1 MLEDLGSQA
10 IHGTCQIFS
19 HIGTDAPFYS
29 YRIDRHGAD
38 HAVLGRSV
46 DHTTLTICTD
56 HAGCSEVGGLFL
68 RADAR
73 AGGAGT
79 LLARSRYLFIAMHRP
94 RFADRTIAEL
104 RGVVDE
110 AGEAPFWD
118 GIAARFFG
126 MGFAAADA
134 FNAEHGTHVLA
145 GLMPTTPVLLAML
158 PDSARAVLGV
168 PHPSGRPALRL
179 LEKEGFRH
187 DHYVDLF
194 DGGPT
199 VTAATDDIATI
210 RAARTAIVR
219 AVGIATAPRPPSPP
233 PVGWRDFAPVSR
245 ASRPRATA
253 SCLTPTPPARWM
265 SDRRHPYPCPAL
277 TLSVR
282 GDHDPQLHSPRRDPH
297 PLFRS
302 HVGHVPR
309 RGAALRRPAVD
320 RGRGERAGAGR
331 PPRIGGGNGG
341 GGELDRLDVER
352 HGAIRLGSAAELH
365 RCAAPLR

>member
-1 MLEDLGSQA
+1 VTMVLRAASRHDLLALYEMAQTTGGGFVNLPPDRAKLAERLASADSAFARDTDRFGVDRFLFVLEDDATQA
-10 IHGTCQIFS
+10 IHGTCQILS

-46 DHTTLTICTD
+46 DHSTLTICTD

-68 RADAR
+68 RADVR
-73 AGGAGT
+73 SGGAGT
-79 LLARSRYLFIAMHRP
+79 LLARSRYLFIAMHRA

-118 GIAARFFG
+118 GVAARFFG

-158 PDSARAVLGV
+158 PETARAVLGV

-219 AVGIATAPRPPSPP
+219 AVGHSDAAISSIAAAGRLAGFRACFAQVVAQDDGVLLDPDAARLLGVGIGDPITHAPR
-233 PVGWRDFAPVSR
+233 
-245 ASRPRATA
+245 
-253 SCLTPTPPARWM
+253 
-265 SDRRHPYPCPAL
+265 
-277 TLSVR
+277 
-282 GDHDPQLHSPRRDPH
+282 
-297 PLFRS
+297 
-302 HVGHVPR
+302 
-309 RGAALRRPAVD
+309 
-320 RGRGERAGAGR
+320 
-331 PPRIGGGNGG
+331 
-341 GGELDRLDVER
+341 
-352 HGAIRLGSAAELH
+352 
-365 RCAAPLR
+365 

>member
-1 MLEDLGSQA
+1 MLEDDATQA
-10 IHGTCQIFS
+10 TLGTCQIFS

-38 HAVLGRSV
+38 HCALGRPV
-46 DHTTLTICTD
+46 DHSILTICTD

-68 RADAR
+68 RADVR

-79 LLARSRYLFIAMHRP
+79 LLARSRYLFIAMHRA

-118 GIAARFFG
+118 GVAARFFG

-158 PDSARAVLGV
+158 PETARAVLGV

-187 DHYVDLF
+187 DQYVDLS

-219 AVGIATAPRPPSPP
+219 AVGHSDTAMPGIAAAGRLAGFRACFAQVAAQDDGVLLDPDAARALGVRIGDSIIHAPR
-233 PVGWRDFAPVSR
+233 
-245 ASRPRATA
+245 
-253 SCLTPTPPARWM
+253 
-265 SDRRHPYPCPAL
+265 
-277 TLSVR
+277 
-282 GDHDPQLHSPRRDPH
+282 
-297 PLFRS
+297 
-302 HVGHVPR
+302 
-309 RGAALRRPAVD
+309 
-320 RGRGERAGAGR
+320 
-331 PPRIGGGNGG
+331 
-341 GGELDRLDVER
+341 
-352 HGAIRLGSAAELH
+352 
-365 RCAAPLR
+365 

>member
-1 MLEDLGSQA
+1 VTIVLRAAGGHDLSALYDMAQTTGGGFVNLPPDRAKLGERLAAADAAFARDTDRFGVDRFLFVLEDLATEA

-79 LLARSRYLFIAMHRP
+79 LLARSRYLFIAMHRA

-104 RGVVDE
+104 RGVVDD

-134 FNAEHGTHVLA
+134 FNAAHGTHVLA
-145 GLMPTTPVLLAML
+145 GLLPTTPVLLAML
-158 PDSARAVLGV
+158 PENARAVLGV
-168 PHPSGRPALRL
+168 PHPTGRPALRL

-187 DHYVDLF
+187 DDYVDLF

-219 AVGIATAPRPPSPP
+219 AVEQDDTATPVIAAAGRLGDFRACFAQVAARDDGVVIDPHAARALNVDIGDPITHAPR
-233 PVGWRDFAPVSR
+233 
-245 ASRPRATA
+245 
-253 SCLTPTPPARWM
+253 
-265 SDRRHPYPCPAL
+265 
-277 TLSVR
+277 
-282 GDHDPQLHSPRRDPH
+282 
-297 PLFRS
+297 
-302 HVGHVPR
+302 
-309 RGAALRRPAVD
+309 
-320 RGRGERAGAGR
+320 
-331 PPRIGGGNGG
+331 
-341 GGELDRLDVER
+341 
-352 HGAIRLGSAAELH
+352 
-365 RCAAPLR
+365 

>member
-1 MLEDLGSQA
+1 VTIVLRAAGGNDLPALYAMAQTTGGGFVNLPPDRAKLGDRLAAADAAFARDTDRFGVDRFLFVLEDSASGA

-29 YRIDRHGAD
+29 YRIDQHGAD

-79 LLARSRYLFIAMHRP
+79 LLARSRYLFIAMHRA

-104 RGVVDE
+104 RGVVDD

-145 GLMPTTPVLLAML
+145 GLLPTTPVLLAML
-158 PDSARAVLGV
+158 PESARAVLGV

-187 DHYVDLF
+187 DDYVDLF

-199 VTAATDDIATI
+199 VTAATDDIATV
-210 RAARTAIVR
+210 RNARTAIVR
-219 AVGIATAPRPPSPP
+219 AVGNGDTATPVIAAAGRLATFRACFAQVAANDDGVAIDPDAARALNVEIGAPITYAPR
-233 PVGWRDFAPVSR
+233 
-245 ASRPRATA
+245 
-253 SCLTPTPPARWM
+253 
-265 SDRRHPYPCPAL
+265 
-277 TLSVR
+277 
-282 GDHDPQLHSPRRDPH
+282 
-297 PLFRS
+297 
-302 HVGHVPR
+302 
-309 RGAALRRPAVD
+309 
-320 RGRGERAGAGR
+320 
-331 PPRIGGGNGG
+331 
-341 GGELDRLDVER
+341 
-352 HGAIRLGSAAELH
+352 
-365 RCAAPLR
+365 

>member
-1 MLEDLGSQA
+1 MVLRAASRHDLSALYEMAQTTGGGFVNLPPDRAKLAERLASADAAFARHTDRFGVDRFLFVLEDDATQA

-46 DHTTLTICTD
+46 DHSTLTICTD

-68 RADAR
+68 RADVR
-73 AGGAGT
+73 SGGAGT
-79 LLARSRYLFIAMHRP
+79 LLARSRYLFIAMHRA

-118 GIAARFFG
+118 GVAARFFG

-158 PDSARAVLGV
+158 PETARAVLGV

-199 VTAATDDIATI
+199 VTVATDDIATI

-219 AVGIATAPRPPSPP
+219 AVGHSDAAIPSIAAAGRLAGFRACFAQVLAKDDGILLDPDAARVLGVGIGDPITHAPR
-233 PVGWRDFAPVSR
+233 
-245 ASRPRATA
+245 
-253 SCLTPTPPARWM
+253 
-265 SDRRHPYPCPAL
+265 
-277 TLSVR
+277 
-282 GDHDPQLHSPRRDPH
+282 
-297 PLFRS
+297 
-302 HVGHVPR
+302 
-309 RGAALRRPAVD
+309 
-320 RGRGERAGAGR
+320 
-331 PPRIGGGNGG
+331 
-341 GGELDRLDVER
+341 
-352 HGAIRLGSAAELH
+352 
-365 RCAAPLR
+365 

>member
-1 MLEDLGSQA
+1 MTIVLRAAGGHDLSALYAMAQTTGGGFVNLPPDEAKLAERLAAADAAFARDTDRFGVDRFLFVLEDLGSRA

-145 GLMPTTPVLLAML
+145 GLLPTTPVLLAML

-199 VTAATDDIATI
+199 VTAATDEIATI
-210 RAARTAIVR
+210 RSARTAIVR
-219 AVGIATAPRPPSPP
+219 AVGHSDHATPAIAAAGRLAGFRACFARIAPRGDGILLDPE
-233 PVGWRDFAPVSR
+233 AAR
-245 ASRPRATA
+245 A
-253 SCLTPTPPARWM
+253 L
-265 SDRRHPYPCPAL
+265 
-277 TLSVR
+277 
-282 GDHDPQLHSPRRDPH
+282 
-297 PLFRS
+297 
-302 HVGHVPR
+302 HVGIGDTLTHAPR
-309 RGAALRRPAVD
+309 
-320 RGRGERAGAGR
+320 
-331 PPRIGGGNGG
+331 
-341 GGELDRLDVER
+341 
-352 HGAIRLGSAAELH
+352 
-365 RCAAPLR
+365 

>member
-1 MLEDLGSQA
+1 MTIVLRAAGGHDLSALYDMAQTTGGGFVNLPPDRDKLAQRLSAAKTAFARDTDDFGVDRFLFVLEDLGTQA

-79 LLARSRYLFIAMHRP
+79 LLARSRYLFIAMHRA

-104 RGVVDE
+104 RGVVDD

-134 FNAEHGTHVLA
+134 FNADHGTHVLA

-187 DHYVDLF
+187 DDYVDLF

-199 VTAATDDIATI
+199 VTAATDDIATVRAASSATI
-210 RAARTAIVR
+210 RAIAENDDAIPCIAAAGRLAGFR
-219 AVGIATAPRPPSPP
+219 ACFASIAQQDDGIALDPQAARALNVAIGDPITFAPR
-233 PVGWRDFAPVSR
+233 
-245 ASRPRATA
+245 
-253 SCLTPTPPARWM
+253 
-265 SDRRHPYPCPAL
+265 
-277 TLSVR
+277 
-282 GDHDPQLHSPRRDPH
+282 
-297 PLFRS
+297 
-302 HVGHVPR
+302 
-309 RGAALRRPAVD
+309 
-320 RGRGERAGAGR
+320 
-331 PPRIGGGNGG
+331 
-341 GGELDRLDVER
+341 
-352 HGAIRLGSAAELH
+352 
-365 RCAAPLR
+365 

>member
-1 MLEDLGSQA
+1 MTIVLRAAGGQDLPALHAMARTTGGGFVNLPPDREKLAERLAAADAAFARDTDDFGVDRFLFVLEDSAAQA

-38 HAVLGRSV
+38 HAVLGRAV

-79 LLARSRYLFIAMHRP
+79 LLARSRYLFIAMHRA

-104 RGVVDE
+104 RGVVDD
-110 AGEAPFWD
+110 AGDAPFWD

-126 MGFAAADA
+126 LGFAAADA

-145 GLMPTTPVLLAML
+145 GLLPTTPVLLAML
-158 PDSARAVLGV
+158 PESARDVLGV

-187 DHYVDLF
+187 DNYVDLF

-199 VTAATDDIATI
+199 VTAATDDIATL
-210 RAARTAIVR
+210 RNARTATVR
-219 AVGIATAPRPPSPP
+219 AIADDAQATPHIAAAGRLAAFRACFAHIAREGDDVTLDPAAARALNVGIGDPIIFAPR
-233 PVGWRDFAPVSR
+233 
-245 ASRPRATA
+245 
-253 SCLTPTPPARWM
+253 
-265 SDRRHPYPCPAL
+265 
-277 TLSVR
+277 
-282 GDHDPQLHSPRRDPH
+282 
-297 PLFRS
+297 
-302 HVGHVPR
+302 
-309 RGAALRRPAVD
+309 
-320 RGRGERAGAGR
+320 
-331 PPRIGGGNGG
+331 
-341 GGELDRLDVER
+341 
-352 HGAIRLGSAAELH
+352 
-365 RCAAPLR
+365 

>member
-1 MLEDLGSQA
+1 VTIVLRAAGGGDLSALYAMAQTTGGGFVNLPPDREKLGERLSAADAAFARDTDSFGIDRFLFVLEDGPGGA

-19 HIGTDAPFYS
+19 HIGTDTPFYS

-68 RADAR
+68 RA
-73 AGGAGT
+73 GGAGA
-79 LLARSRYLFIAMHRP
+79 LLARSRYLFIAMHRA

-104 RGVVDE
+104 RGVVDD
-110 AGEAPFWD
+110 AGEAPFWE

-134 FNAEHGTHVLA
+134 FNAAHGTHVLA
-145 GLMPTTPVLLAML
+145 GLLPTTPVLLAML

-179 LEKEGFRH
+179 LEKEGFRY

-199 VTAATDDIATI
+199 VTAATDDIATV
-210 RAARTAIVR
+210 RTARSATVR
-219 AVGIATAPRPPSPP
+219 AVDEHAHAAPHIAAAGRLAGFRACFARIAPYDDGVVVDPVAARALGVGI
-233 PVGWRDFAPVSR
+233 
-245 ASRPRATA
+245 
-253 SCLTPTPPARWM
+253 
-265 SDRRHPYPCPAL
+265 
-277 TLSVR
+277 
-282 GDHDPQLHSPRRDPH
+282 GDPIT
-297 PLFRS
+297 F
-302 HVGHVPR
+302 
-309 RGAALRRPAVD
+309 ALR
-320 RGRGERAGAGR
+320 
-331 PPRIGGGNGG
+331 
-341 GGELDRLDVER
+341 
-352 HGAIRLGSAAELH
+352 
-365 RCAAPLR
+365 

>member
-1 MLEDLGSQA
+1 MTIVLRAAGGHDLSALYDMALTTGGGFVNLPPDRAKLGDRLAAADAAFARDTDAFGVDRFLFVLEDLASGA
-10 IHGTCQIFS
+10 IDGTCQIFS

-79 LLARSRYLFIAMHRP
+79 LLARSRYLFIAMHRA

-104 RGVVDE
+104 RGVVDD

-134 FNAEHGTHVLA
+134 FNADHGTHVLA
-145 GLMPTTPVLLAML
+145 GLLPTTPILLAML
-158 PDSARAVLGV
+158 PESARAVLGV

-187 DHYVDLF
+187 DDYVDLF

-199 VTAATDDIATI
+199 VTAATDAIATV
-210 RAARTAIVR
+210 RHAQTATVR
-219 AVGIATAPRPPSPP
+219 AVDEHPHAAPHIAAAGRLAGFRACFASIAPQDDGIVLDPQAARALNVGIGDPITYAPR
-233 PVGWRDFAPVSR
+233 
-245 ASRPRATA
+245 
-253 SCLTPTPPARWM
+253 
-265 SDRRHPYPCPAL
+265 
-277 TLSVR
+277 
-282 GDHDPQLHSPRRDPH
+282 
-297 PLFRS
+297 
-302 HVGHVPR
+302 
-309 RGAALRRPAVD
+309 
-320 RGRGERAGAGR
+320 
-331 PPRIGGGNGG
+331 
-341 GGELDRLDVER
+341 
-352 HGAIRLGSAAELH
+352 
-365 RCAAPLR
+365 

>member
-1 MLEDLGSQA
+1 MTIVLRAAGGHDLSALYDMARTTGGGFVNLPPDEAKLGQRLAAADAAFARDTDSFGVDRFLFVLENSATRA

-38 HAVLGRSV
+38 HGVLGRSV

-79 LLARSRYLFIAMHRP
+79 LLARSRYLFIAMHRR

-104 RGVVDE
+104 RGVVDD

-158 PDSARAVLGV
+158 PESARAVLGV

-210 RAARTAIVR
+210 RTARSAVVR
-219 AVGIATAPRPPSPP
+219 AVGHSDTAMPSIAAAGRLAGFRACFAQIAAQDDGVLLDPDAAHRLGVGIGDPITFAPR
-233 PVGWRDFAPVSR
+233 
-245 ASRPRATA
+245 
-253 SCLTPTPPARWM
+253 
-265 SDRRHPYPCPAL
+265 
-277 TLSVR
+277 
-282 GDHDPQLHSPRRDPH
+282 
-297 PLFRS
+297 
-302 HVGHVPR
+302 
-309 RGAALRRPAVD
+309 
-320 RGRGERAGAGR
+320 
-331 PPRIGGGNGG
+331 
-341 GGELDRLDVER
+341 
-352 HGAIRLGSAAELH
+352 
-365 RCAAPLR
+365 

>member
-1 MLEDLGSQA
+1 MTIVLRAAGRHDLSALYDMARTTGGGFVNLPPDHAKLAERLAAADAAFARDTDSFGIDRFLFVLEDSATQA
-10 IHGTCQIFS
+10 INGTCQIFS

-38 HAVLGRSV
+38 HAVLGRAV

-68 RADAR
+68 RADCR
-73 AGGAGT
+73 AGGAGA

-104 RGVVDE
+104 RGVVDD

-126 MGFAAADA
+126 MGFAAADV

-145 GLMPTTPVLLAML
+145 GLLPTTPVLLAML
-158 PDSARAVLGV
+158 PESARAVLGV

-187 DHYVDLF
+187 DDYVDLF

-199 VTAATDDIATI
+199 VTAATDDIATV
-210 RAARTAIVR
+210 RNARTAVVR
-219 AVGIATAPRPPSPP
+219 AIGGCDAATRCIAAAGRLAGFRACFAHIAPDGDGVVIDVAAARALGVGI
-233 PVGWRDFAPVSR
+233 
-245 ASRPRATA
+245 
-253 SCLTPTPPARWM
+253 
-265 SDRRHPYPCPAL
+265 
-277 TLSVR
+277 
-282 GDHDPQLHSPRRDPH
+282 GDSITH
-297 PLFRS
+297 
-302 HVGHVPR
+302 
-309 RGAALRRPAVD
+309 AA
-320 RGRGERAGAGR
+320 
-331 PPRIGGGNGG
+331 
-341 GGELDRLDVER
+341 
-352 HGAIRLGSAAELH
+352 
-365 RCAAPLR
+365 C

>member
-1 MLEDLGSQA
+1 MTIVLRAAGGHDLSALYDMAQTTGGGFVNLPPDRDKLAQRLSAADAAFARDTDDFGVDRFLFVLEDLGSQA

-68 RADAR
+68 LADAR

-79 LLARSRYLFIAMHRP
+79 LLARSRYLFIAMHRA

-104 RGVVDE
+104 RGVVDDT
-110 AGEAPFWD
+110 GEAPFWD

-134 FNAEHGTHVLA
+134 FNADHGTHVLA
-145 GLMPTTPVLLAML
+145 GLLPTTPVLLAML

-187 DHYVDLF
+187 DDYVDLF

-199 VTAATDDIATI
+199 VTAATDDIATV
-210 RAARTAIVR
+210 RAARSATIRAIAENDDAIPCIAAAGRLAGFR
-219 AVGIATAPRPPSPP
+219 ACFASIAQQDDGIALDPQAARALNVAIGDPITFAPR
-233 PVGWRDFAPVSR
+233 
-245 ASRPRATA
+245 
-253 SCLTPTPPARWM
+253 
-265 SDRRHPYPCPAL
+265 
-277 TLSVR
+277 
-282 GDHDPQLHSPRRDPH
+282 
-297 PLFRS
+297 
-302 HVGHVPR
+302 
-309 RGAALRRPAVD
+309 
-320 RGRGERAGAGR
+320 
-331 PPRIGGGNGG
+331 
-341 GGELDRLDVER
+341 
-352 HGAIRLGSAAELH
+352 
-365 RCAAPLR
+365 

>member
-1 MLEDLGSQA
+1 MTILLRAAGGHDLTALYEMAQTTGGGFVNLPPDKVKLGERLAAADAAFARDSDSFGVDRFLFVLEDDATGA

-46 DHTTLTICTD
+46 DHGTLTICTD

-79 LLARSRYLFIAMHRP
+79 LLARSRYLFIAMHRA

-104 RGVVDE
+104 RGVVDD

-126 MGFAAADA
+126 MGFAQADT

-158 PDSARAVLGV
+158 PEPARAVLGV

-187 DHYVDLF
+187 DDYVDLF

-199 VTAATDDIATI
+199 VTAATDDIATV
-210 RAARTAIVR
+210 RMSRTAVVR
-219 AVGIATAPRPPSPP
+219 AVKDRDDATPCIAATGRLAGFRACFACILQQDDGVVLDPEAARVLDIGIGDSITYA
-233 PVGWRDFAPVSR
+233 
-245 ASRPRATA
+245 
-253 SCLTPTPPARWM
+253 AR
-265 SDRRHPYPCPAL
+265 
-277 TLSVR
+277 
-282 GDHDPQLHSPRRDPH
+282 
-297 PLFRS
+297 
-302 HVGHVPR
+302 
-309 RGAALRRPAVD
+309 
-320 RGRGERAGAGR
+320 
-331 PPRIGGGNGG
+331 
-341 GGELDRLDVER
+341 
-352 HGAIRLGSAAELH
+352 
-365 RCAAPLR
+365 